1 MKSQQ
6 ISNYFKV
13 TMRCLIQ
20 FAVVLSVIVGAI
32 TVVAIFTPMSVA
44 TTDWNDNDV
53 SEQICKEELRRRAKE
68 LWIAENGSYQSDLSK
83 SAEQEAIVYSAQKQ
97 KGLNHAKNST
107 ENSL

>member
-6 ISNYFKV
+6 INNYFKV

-44 TTDWNDNDV
+44 ATDWNDNDV
-53 SEQICKEELRRRAKE
+53 S
-68 LWIAENGSYQSDLSK
+68 
-83 SAEQEAIVYSAQKQ
+83 
-97 KGLNHAKNST
+97 
-107 ENSL
+107 

>member
-6 ISNYFKV
+6 INNYFKV

-44 TTDWNDNDV
+44 ATDWNDNDV
-53 SEQICKEELRRRAKE
+53 SEQICKEEQRRRAKE

-83 SAEQEAIVYSAQKQ
+83 SAEREALAYSVQKQ
-97 KGLNHAKNST
+97 KELNHAKNST